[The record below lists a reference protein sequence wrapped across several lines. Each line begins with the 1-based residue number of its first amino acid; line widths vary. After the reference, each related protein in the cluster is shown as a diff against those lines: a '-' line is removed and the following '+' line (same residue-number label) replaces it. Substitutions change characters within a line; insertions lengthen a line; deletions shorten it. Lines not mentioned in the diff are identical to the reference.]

1 MLVFMSLE
9 NPMQRAFVTAMLI
22 VAASAAALAD
32 VRIEEKTQMKFGGA
46 MGRVVNL
53 FAGRAAREG
62 VISTVAVKG
71 DRKATRTENN
81 GQIIDLREEKIY
93 DVDYKDRS
101 YKVTTFAEVRR
112 QMEEARKKAADAARD
127 PGTAPAA
134 PRDPSDDEPQV
145 DIDFNLKESGQRRE
159 INGFNA
165 REVVMTVAVRE
176 KGKKLEES
184 GGLVLTSNIWLTPAI
199 SGTDEVGAFDLRYAK
214 QLGMSAMLD
223 AQQMAAMTAMYPMMK
238 QAMERFEAENVK
250 MDGTAVLTVVSVEA
264 VANAEQAAEQAKAA
278 QPQPQQPPTGLGGL
292 GGALG
297 GRLGRRVLGGNQNN
311 ADAAPSSPGRAT
323 VMTTTHEV
331 VKVTPS
337 VADADIAIPAGFK
350 LKS

>member
-1 MLVFMSLE
+1 
-9 NPMQRAFVTAMLI
+9 MQRALVTAMLI
-22 VAASAAALAD
+22 VAASAAGLAD

-46 MGRVVNL
+46 MGRVVNM

-71 DRKATRTENN
+71 DRKATRNENN

-93 DVDYKDRS
+93 DIDYKDRS
-101 YKVTTFAEVRR
+101 YKVTTFAEIRR
-112 QMEEARKKAADAARD
+112 QMEEARKKAAEATRD
-127 PGTAPAA
+127 GGTAPAA
-134 PRDPSDDEPQV
+134 PREAGADEPQV
-145 DIDFNLKESGQRRE
+145 EIDFSLKESGQRRE
-159 INGFNA
+159 INGFSA
-165 REVVMTVAVRE
+165 REVIMTVAVRE

-199 SGTDEVGAFDLRYAK
+199 SGTDEIGAFDLRYAK
-214 QLGMSAMLD
+214 QLGMSAMFD

-264 VANAEQAAEQAKAA
+264 VANAEQAAEQAKAG
-278 QPQPQQPPTGLGGL
+278 QPQQQQPPTSLGGL

-297 GRLGRRVLGGNQNN
+297 GRLGRRVLGGGNQTN

>member
-1 MLVFMSLE
+1 MS
-9 NPMQRAFVTAMLI
+9 RALVTAVLTC
-22 VAASAAALAD
+22 VFSAAALAD
-32 VRIEEKTQMKFGGA
+32 VRIDEKTQMKFGGA
-46 MGRVVNL
+46 MGRVVNM

-71 DRKATRTENN
+71 DRKATRHDNT
-81 GQIIDLREEKIY
+81 GQIVDLREEKIY
-93 DVDYKDRS
+93 DVDYKDKS
-101 YKVTTFAEVRR
+101 YKITTFAEIRR
-112 QMEEARKKAADAARD
+112 QMEEARKKAAEAARD
-127 PGTAPAA
+127 AGNAPEA
-134 PRDPSDDEPQV
+134 PRDANANASEPQV
-145 DIDFNLKESGQRRE
+145 DIDFSLKESGQRRE

-199 SGTDEVGAFDLRYAK
+199 SGTDEVAAFDLKYAK
-214 QLGMSAMLD
+214 QLGISAMFD
-223 AQQMAAMTAMYPMMK
+223 AQQMAAMTAMYPMMT

-250 MDGTAVLTVVSVEA
+250 MDGTAVMTVVSVEA
-264 VANAEQAAEQAKAA
+264 VADAEQAKAQQQQQQA
-278 QPQPQQPPTGLGGL
+278 PAAQQPPTSLGGL

-297 GRLGRRVLGGNQNN
+297 GRLGRRVLGGGNQNS
-311 ADAAPSSPGRAT
+311 AAAAPSAPGRAT

-337 VADADIAIPAGFK
+337 VADADVAVPAGFK

>member
-1 MLVFMSLE
+1 MHRV
-9 NPMQRAFVTAMLI
+9 FVTATLI
-22 VAASAAALAD
+22 LAASAAGLAD

-46 MGRVVNL
+46 MGRVVNM

-62 VISTVAVKG
+62 VVSTVAVKG
-71 DRKATRTENN
+71 DRKSTRNGDS

-93 DVDYKDRS
+93 DVDYKNKS
-101 YKVTTFAEVRR
+101 YKVTTFAEIRR
-112 QMEEARKKAADAARD
+112 QMEEARRKAAEAARD
-127 PGTAPAA
+127 AGNAPAA
-134 PRDPSDDEPQV
+134 KPEPNAGEPQV
-145 DIDFNLKESGQRRE
+145 DVDFSLKESGQKRE

-176 KGKKLEES
+176 KGRKLEES
-184 GGLVLTSNIWLTPAI
+184 GGFVLTSNIWLTPQIA
-199 SGTDEVGAFDLRYAK
+199 GTDEIAAFDLRYAK
-214 QLGMSAMLD
+214 QLGLSAMFD
-223 AQQMAAMTAMYPMMK
+223 AQQMAAMTAMYPMMQ

-250 MDGTAVLTVVSVEA
+250 MDGTAVLTVVSAEA
-264 VANAEQAAEQAKAA
+264 VANAEQAAEQAKAG
-278 QPQPQQPPTGLGGL
+278 QQQQQQQPPTSLGGL

-297 GRLGRRVLGGNQNN
+297 GRLGRRILGGGNQN
-311 ADAAPSSPGRAT
+311 ADAAPPAPGRAT

-337 VADADIAIPAGFK
+337 VADAEVAIPAGFK